1 MSLMN
6 KNDYEQPLLD
16 GIYENSSKKFS
27 SCMRDHS
34 NRNRKSW
41 DIRNTILNNFFENE
55 INSKNSKYKRKTSID
70 NSKNR
75 IYIELSNIDHNKY
88 NESKKEV
95 STKEIKGFPNLNNTC
110 YMNSFL
116 QILIHTPNFIKE
128 LKKIK
133 LEKK

>member
-27 SCMRDHS
+27 SCMRGHS
-34 NRNRKSW
+34 NRNQKSW

-75 IYIELSNIDHNKY
+75 IYIDQKDVNNIFSECYDGLYSLKCVQDEFDIKY
-88 NESKKEV
+88 NALKNKLI
-95 STKEIKGFPNLNNTC
+95 TKINENN
-110 YMNSFL
+110 N
-116 QILIHTPNFIKE
+116 I
-128 LKKIK
+128 
-133 LEKK
+133 